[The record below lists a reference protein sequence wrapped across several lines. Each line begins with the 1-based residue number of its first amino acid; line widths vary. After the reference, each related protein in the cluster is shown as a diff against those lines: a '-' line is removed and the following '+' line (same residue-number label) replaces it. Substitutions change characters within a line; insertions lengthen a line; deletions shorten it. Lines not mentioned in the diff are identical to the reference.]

1 MGLSLG
7 KILGSLSPAFG
18 MATGKGL
25 FGHLPLNAM
34 GQSGLGGIMGMLMS
48 HGSQGGDAPTSP
60 AQPAP
65 AMPGSGV
72 PGLPDYAGG
81 INGAFSANAALGAQH
96 PSAMGNIGSALHAN
110 ASPDPGVSLGQAPQ
124 MHNSGI
130 LQSVLADQGGGMG
143 GGGGWHDIL
152 MRLGI
157 MR

>member
-7 KILGSLSPAFG
+7 KILGSISPVFG

-25 FGHLPLNAM
+25 FGHLPL

-48 HGSQGGDAPTSP
+48 HGSHGADAPASP

-72 PGLPDYAGG
+72 PGLPDYTGG
-81 INGAFSANAALGAQH
+81 INGAFAANAALGAQH
-96 PSAMGNIGSALHAN
+96 PGAMGNIGSALHGAGG
-110 ASPDPGVSLGQAPQ
+110 SPDPGVSLGQMPQ